1 MRDKSISRVLYLT
14 IIYLGLLLPYRLQR
28 HTRRRDGQPHK
39 SSYSVLLQVGFTEP
53 LSHLSAGEPLP
64 HLSTLTGQ
72 LGCLSIINM
81 LPAVYF
87 CCTILRVTS
96 TGSYPAPCPTELG
109 LSSPGFHRQRLSGL
123 LARNIISQ
131 IINKCNCYLL
141 EFIWIPRG
149 LRMDKFNI
157 FKLW

>member
-72 LGCLSIINM
+72 LSCLSIIQLYFRRYISVALSLESPPLGVTQHPALRSSDFP
-81 LPAVYF
+81 LPA
-87 CCTILRVTS
+87 L
-96 TGSYPAPCPTELG
+96 TGSDC
-109 LSSPGFHRQRLSGL
+109 
-123 LARNIISQ
+123 LAYSQ
-131 IINKCNCYLL
+131 GI
-141 EFIWIPRG
+141 
-149 LRMDKFNI
+149 
-157 FKLW
+157 